1 MLKRLGWLIGLS
13 QRSRQTKAL
22 DAHPYVATRVV
33 KPVLMVDTVQE
44 IAVYIHRF
52 HNLDLFQQGWY
63 QIKISMRW
71 EDGDNNKSCGIPSR
85 VVQYEALDSSSNDSS
100 GVWKIDDKDN
110 SFLTQPF
117 RIKYARQDVRL
128 CMMVSFTMPLQRYE
142 GPATS
147 AVILRFELLYSPIV
161 ENISLAHSDDS
172 PASVHDFRIPPK
184 ALSGVHSYCPV
195 HFDTFHAVLIDVSV
209 HVSVMKSASYKR
221 PAVLSSDA
229 SSGKSLSSG
238 NSQSSKKVYLGSFVL
253 SALPLILFSSISRVS
268 LILKHR
274 HTHPKV
280 VTRVIQRSRQTKTLD
295 AHPYVATRVVKPVL
309 MVDTVQEIAVYIHRF
324 HNLDLFQQGWYQIKI
339 SMRWEDGDNNKSCG
353 IPSRVVQYEA
363 PDSSS
368 NDSSGVWKI
377 DDKDNSF
384 LTQPFRI
391 KYARQDVRLCMMV
404 SFTMPL
410 QRYEGPATSAV
421 ILRFE
426 LLYSPIVENISLAHS
441 DDSPASVHDFR
452 IPPKALSG
460 VHSYCPVHFD
470 TFHAVLIDVSVHVSV
485 MKSAS
490 YKRPAVLSSDASSGK
505 SLSSGNS
512 QSSKKAFAQIAP
524 ADKLVSFVKALLGAR
539 DTLLEE
545 MQKLSKA
552 IDQTIDLSE
561 FVSTMDK
568 TLLSDAASTEKTVDV
583 EGSGQGK
590 QQNNLELKTSLDLE
604 SDDWLHNFSKE
615 HLSRTFHLL
624 GTQLHYLWNTFLTFH
639 RDNNTK
645 ILEYLRDTWTKDRRA
660 EWSIWMVYSK
670 VEMPHHFISGVDD
683 TSNHSSHKRV
693 TSALKLNDPAQVAAT
708 RAELHRRSIAQMRI
722 NNRTVQ
728 DMHIF
733 GDPMR
738 VPIVIIERVWNAP
751 RRTFSENSYMR
762 HVDKIDS
769 SLLNGHD
776 DESGTRKH
784 NNSQHG
790 GRELKI
796 VVFGHHLDLRL
807 IRNQWLLIDPKI
819 ECLMSE
825 ANEDKTHGDFREMGQ
840 RLAQEVV
847 SFFKRKMDKHSR
859 YGRLK
864 KVKLSFVGHSIGNVI
879 IRTAL
884 AVMRV
889 VVKVYPAA
897 FAQIAPADKLVSF
910 VKALLGARDTLL
922 EEMQKLSKAIDQTID
937 LSEFVSTMDKTLLSD
952 STEKTVDE
960 GKQQNNLELHASLDL
975 ESDDWLHNF
984 SKEHLSRT
992 FHLLGTQLHYLWN
1005 TFLTFHRDNNT
1016 KILEYLRDTW
1026 TKDRRAEWSIWMVYS
1041 KVEMPHHFISGV
1053 DDVSNHSSHKRVT
1066 SALKLN
1072 DPAQVAATRAE
1083 LHRRSIAQM
1092 RINNR
1097 AVQDMH
1103 IFGDPMRV
1111 PIVIIERVWNAPR
1124 RTFSENSYMRH
1135 VDKIDSSLLNGHDDE
1150 SGTRKHNN
1158 SQHGG
1163 RELKIVVF
1171 VHGFQAST
1179 ILNF

>member
-13 QRSRQTKAL
+13 QRSRQTKTL
-22 DAHPYVATRVV
+22 DAHPYLATTRV

-71 EDGDNNKSCGIPSR
+71 EDGDNNSSRGIPSR
-85 VVQYEALDSSSNDSS
+85 VVQYEALDSSSLDSS

-161 ENISLAHSDDS
+161 ENISAAHSDDC

-229 SSGKSLSSG
+229 SSGK
-238 NSQSSKKVYLGSFVL
+238 
-253 SALPLILFSSISRVS
+253 
-268 LILKHR
+268 
-274 HTHPKV
+274 
-280 VTRVIQRSRQTKTLD
+280 
-295 AHPYVATRVVKPVL
+295 
-309 MVDTVQEIAVYIHRF
+309 
-324 HNLDLFQQGWYQIKI
+324 NL
-339 SMRWEDGDNNKSCG
+339 
-353 IPSRVVQYEA
+353 A
-363 PDSSS
+363 
-368 NDSSGVWKI
+368 
-377 DDKDNSF
+377 
-384 LTQPFRI
+384 
-391 KYARQDVRLCMMV
+391 
-404 SFTMPL
+404 
-410 QRYEGPATSAV
+410 
-421 ILRFE
+421 
-426 LLYSPIVENISLAHS
+426 
-441 DDSPASVHDFR
+441 
-452 IPPKALSG
+452 
-460 VHSYCPVHFD
+460 
-470 TFHAVLIDVSVHVSV
+470 
-485 MKSAS
+485 
-490 YKRPAVLSSDASSGK
+490 SGK
-505 SLSSGNS
+505 S
-512 QSSKKAFAQIAP
+512 QSSKKAFAPIAP

-561 FVSTMDK
+561 FVSSMDN
-568 TLLSDAASTEKTVDV
+568 TLLSDSTGKTTDV

-590 QQNNLELKTSLDLE
+590 QQNNLELNPALDLE

-645 ILEYLRDTWTKDRRA
+645 ILEYLRDIWTKDRRA

-784 NNSQHG
+784 NNSQHN

-796 VVFGHHLDLRL
+796 VVFVHGFQGHHLDLRL

-819 ECLMSE
+819 EFLMSE

-859 YGRLK
+859 HGRLK

-884 AVMRV
+884 ADSLMDPYRKYLYTYVSLSGPHLGYLYSSNSLFNSGLWLL
-889 VVKVYPAA
+889 K
-897 FAQIAPADKLVSF
+897 KLKSTQVIHQ
-910 VKALLGARDTLL
+910 LTLTDDPDL
-922 EEMQKLSKAIDQTID
+922 QNTFFYKLCKQ
-937 LSEFVSTMDKTLLSD
+937 KTLDGFKNIILLSSPQD
-952 STEKTVDE
+952 GYVPYHSARIESCQPASFDNSKRGVAFLEMLNSCMDQIRGPSPETPHHQRVFMRCDVNFDTTLY
-960 GKQQNNLELHASLDL
+960 GRNLNSFIGRAAHIEFL
-975 ESDDWLHNF
+975 ESDIF
-984 SKEHLSRT
+984 AR
-992 FHLLGTQLHYLWN
+992 F
-1005 TFLTFHRDNNT
+1005 
-1016 KILEYLRDTW
+1016 IM
-1026 TKDRRAEWSIWMVYS
+1026 WS
-1041 KVEMPHHFISGV
+1041 F
-1053 DDVSNHSSHKRVT
+1053 
-1066 SALKLN
+1066 
-1072 DPAQVAATRAE
+1072 
-1083 LHRRSIAQM
+1083 
-1092 RINNR
+1092 
-1097 AVQDMH
+1097 QDL
-1103 IFGDPMRV
+1103 FR
-1111 PIVIIERVWNAPR
+1111 
-1124 RTFSENSYMRH
+1124 
-1135 VDKIDSSLLNGHDDE
+1135 
-1150 SGTRKHNN
+1150 
-1158 SQHGG
+1158 
-1163 RELKIVVF
+1163 
-1171 VHGFQAST
+1171 
-1179 ILNF
+1179 